1 MQQLRSCWSSAPRHA
16 IVDQNRIHILK
27 KEKIDEYAQA
37 HKEQVSKHNCD
48 RNCRNG
54 RWSTIPCACSQL
66 GMPVPAVPTVTDAA
80 MWFAALPC
88 EEEDD
93 HSRYHSHT
101 NELLIVTAQEQLM
114 SAQSTWCFA
123 NSGVCCN
130 MQQDCYCNAGEL
142 PGTHLNVLPPITKG
156 LDLITNK

>member
-1 MQQLRSCWSSAPRHA
+1 MRQLRSCWISASRHA
-16 IVDQNRIHILK
+16 IVEPKQGSHIQ
-27 KEKIDEYAQA
+27 ETEDDYTQP
-37 HKEQVSKHNCD
+37 HKEQVSRHNCD

-54 RWSTIPCACSQL
+54 RWRNIPCACSQL
-66 GMPVPAVPTVTDAA
+66 GMPVTTVTDAA
-80 MWFAALPC
+80 VWFAALPC
-88 EEEDD
+88 EKEDD

-114 SAQSTWCFA
+114 SAQSTWCSA
-123 NSGVCCN
+123 NSGVGCN
-130 MQQDCYCNAGEL
+130 MQQGCYCNAGEL